1 MRKNVLVIF
10 MLAVLALSCG
20 CSSRQWN
27 KGSELGENQS
37 YAEQFSKA
45 PDHLSSLLPEDNYTD
60 DMAQALAGSD
70 NYSDKQEYDLLISN
84 YEQYGRYDGLQ
95 MIAWGG
101 ARYFALSDKEALCF
115 VNYGINQAASPKCFE
130 IYELNTAENTS
141 ALVTSSLD
149 SYIIDGISD
158 GENVYFLCSDGRLL
172 CIDKDKSIK
181 EETGAYDPSVYSSLV
196 ISLSGDSSVVS
207 IVDIDG
213 NTVWSKNV

>member
-60 DMAQALAGSD
+60 DMVQALSGSD

-84 YEQYGRYDGLQ
+84 YEQYGRYDGLE
-95 MIAWGG
+95 MVVWGG

-115 VNYGINQAASPKCFE
+115 VNYGVNQAVSPKCFE

-158 GENVYFLCSDGRLL
+158 GENVYFLCSCLL
-172 CIDKDKSIK
+172 YTSDAAD
-181 EETGAYDPSVYSSLV
+181 E
-196 ISLSGDSSVVS
+196 
-207 IVDIDG
+207 
-213 NTVWSKNV
+213 

>member
-1 MRKNVLVIF
+1 MVQ
-10 MLAVLALSCG
+10 ALS
-20 CSSRQWN
+20 
-27 KGSELGENQS
+27 
-37 YAEQFSKA
+37 
-45 PDHLSSLLPEDNYTD
+45 
-60 DMAQALAGSD
+60 GSD

-84 YEQYGRYDGLQ
+84 YEQYGRYDGLE
-95 MIAWGG
+95 MVVWGG

-115 VNYGINQAASPKCFE
+115 VNYGFNQALSPKCFE

-181 EETGAYDPSVYSSLV
+181 EETGAYDPSVYSSIV

-213 NTVWSKNV
+213 NTVWSKKV